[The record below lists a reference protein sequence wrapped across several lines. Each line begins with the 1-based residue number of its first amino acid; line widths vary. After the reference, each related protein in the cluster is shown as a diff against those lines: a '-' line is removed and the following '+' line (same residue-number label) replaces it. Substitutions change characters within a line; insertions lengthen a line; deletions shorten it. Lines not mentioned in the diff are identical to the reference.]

1 MTKPVRAVGYCR
13 ISRADKLRTDDQQR
27 ASLRAQR
34 ESITRYCELMG
45 WELVDVV
52 EDFAKTGANEDRDG
66 WQSVLSRLGDKHADR
81 LVVTRLDRITR
92 EADVGLGL
100 IKRGRYKWTIA
111 ATEQAIDTTTA
122 SGWMAA
128 SMFFV
133 VAEFE
138 RLQLGERTSAVLAQ
152 RKREGVVPGRKSNLA
167 RDVEDLIV
175 AKASEG
181 LSLSAIAR
189 ELDAQGKAAP
199 NGGTRWH
206 HSQVKAALQRA
217 ELRRIREANQH
228 GD

>member
-66 WQSVLSRLGDKHADR
+66 WQSVLSRLGDKQADR

-111 ATEQAIDTTTA
+111 ATEQAIDTTSA

-152 RKREGVVPGRKSNLA
+152 RKREGVVPGRKSSVPTE
-167 RDVEDLIV
+167 VEDYI
-175 AKASEG
+175 ADMASEG
-181 LSLSAIAR
+181 MKPTAIAR
-189 ELDAQGKAAP
+189 QLDSEGIATPGSS
-199 NGGTRWH
+199 TRWH
-206 HSQVKAALQRA
+206 PKQVAAAVQRV
-217 ELRRIREANQH
+217 ELRRIREAASA
-228 GD
+228 